1 MQFRNEYYFLS
12 NMYPCKITFIL
23 NDKSY
28 TFLSAESAYQA
39 CKSPVNAD
47 MFCNLNGYEAKKLGR
62 KLPLRTD
69 WDIVKFDIMKI
80 ILNIKFQNPELLH
93 KLLNIRGEIVEENNW
108 GDYFWGKCNGVGQ
121 NNLGK
126 ILMSIRDK
134 EEKY

>member
-69 WDIVKFDIMKI
+69 WDIVKLDIMKI
-80 ILNIKFQNPELLH
+80 ILSLSVSNTTLRENI
-93 KLLNIRGEIVEENNW
+93 
-108 GDYFWGKCNGVGQ
+108 
-121 NNLGK
+121 
-126 ILMSIRDK
+126 
-134 EEKY
+134 